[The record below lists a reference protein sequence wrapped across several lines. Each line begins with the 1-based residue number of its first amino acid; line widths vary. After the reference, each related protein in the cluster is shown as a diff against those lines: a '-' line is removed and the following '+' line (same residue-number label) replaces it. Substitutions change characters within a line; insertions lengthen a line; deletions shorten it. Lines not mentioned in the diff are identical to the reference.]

1 LSDPLPGGACVRLR
15 FPRSARL
22 TRVGEFAQL
31 KQEGRSFPGRFV
43 VLSVLTRPDDSSPAR
58 VGIITSRRMGNA
70 VARNRVRRHLREIF
84 RASRPQLRPG
94 LWLVL
99 IARAP
104 AARAAHA
111 ELQAEWDR
119 LARRSGICAPPPCA
133 P

>member
-1 LSDPLPGGACVRLR
+1 MRLR

-31 KQEGRSFPGRFV
+31 KEEGRSFPGRFV
-43 VLSVLTRPDDSSPAR
+43 VLSVLARADDSTPAR
-58 VGIITSRRMGNA
+58 VGIITSRRVGNA
-70 VARNRVRRHLREIF
+70 VARNRVRRHLRELF
-84 RASRPQLRPG
+84 RAARPKLRPG

-111 ELQAEWDR
+111 ELRAEWER
-119 LARRSGICAPPPCA
+119 LAQRSGICASPAAGGPPPCA